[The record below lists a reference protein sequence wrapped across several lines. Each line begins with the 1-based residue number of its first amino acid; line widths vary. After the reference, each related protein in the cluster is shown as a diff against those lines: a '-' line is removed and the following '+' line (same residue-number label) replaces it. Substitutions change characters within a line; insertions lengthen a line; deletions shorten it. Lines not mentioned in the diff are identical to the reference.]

1 LSEGF
6 SALNLTRETQAAL
19 QKAKLSQ
26 PTPLQAKVIP
36 PALLGRDIVAV
47 SAPGA
52 GRTTSFLI
60 GLVERLSHLP
70 GTRALV
76 LSRTKQRVAAVHE
89 QLKVLSHGR
98 TFKVTEILPTGSLA
112 AQEQELRER
121 RPVLLA
127 IPSRLTEHMDKGA
140 VNFSSIEMVVL
151 DAADEMVAEDLLPQL
166 KRIVTRLPPRRQTM
180 IFTRTLI
187 EPLAAFARTYLR
199 DPIMVEVASSEAP
212 PATVVESAPE
222 PAVPGEA
229 SAPGESAHSNGT
241 PVANAAKGRVASAMA
256 RRPPAPKAKAKPA
269 DPPKKTTSKPAKK
282 AR

>member
-1 LSEGF
+1 LSDGF
-6 SALNLTRETQAAL
+6 GPLNLSRETLVAL
-19 QKAKLSQ
+19 DKAKLEV

-47 SAPGA
+47 SSAGS
-52 GRTTSFLI
+52 GRTTAFLI

-76 LSRTKQRVAAVHE
+76 LSRTKQRVAAVHD
-89 QLKVLSHGR
+89 QFNLLSHGR
-98 TFKVTEILPTGSLA
+98 TFKVTEILPSGSLA

-127 IPSRLTEHMDKGA
+127 MPSRLTEHMDKGA

-151 DAADEMVAEDLLPQL
+151 DAADDMVAEDLLPQL

-199 DPIMVEVASSEAP
+199 DPIMVEVASSEATP
-212 PATVVESAPE
+212 STQLAKAVGAEDESVAAPAPLHVASTVEAP
-222 PAVPGEA
+222 V
-229 SAPGESAHSNGT
+229 
-241 PVANAAKGRVASAMA
+241 GRVASAMA
-256 RRPPAPKAKAKPA
+256 RRAPAPKEKPEAKAKPA
-269 DPPKKTTSKPAKK
+269 RAPKKAVKAVKK
-282 AR
+282 TR